1 MTDFTSRSRPSA
13 SAPRRSFLKTSA
25 GVAGGLILP
34 ASYSGLA
41 LAQDKEYPPLGNY
54 PAGVKGDTV
63 TAGLTL
69 DLTGP
74 YSAEG
79 TGQRRGFE
87 LAAEMLNN
95 GDERVKLVSPLTK
108 KGILGKTVK
117 LAVGDAETKPNSA
130 VQAATRFI
138 RQDKAMMIAGSVS
151 SSVAIALQNTCERAK
166 TLYFP
171 VISGSSD
178 TTGKDC
184 RRYGFRLCHH
194 AYTASKAIAPVLAEA
209 YGKNMK
215 AIHLVPD
222 YNYGHSIHDHMR
234 AFTEAQGWTTIDN
247 PQIHP
252 LGTTDFSSYM
262 LNIANSGADILIN
275 HDYGADAVNSA
286 KQAYEFG
293 VLKNMKMCVPYLPAY
308 MLEEVGPEIMQGV
321 IGTMVFWWTHQDKYD
336 MARNFVQA
344 YEEKFGAK
352 PRDPEH
358 NAFMTMLLWADAIER
373 AGTFYPPAVIEA
385 FEDSINHKRPYT
397 VGGEVYF
404 RAEDHD
410 AAANF
415 TIVRGKKPEDIQHKD
430 DLVDV
435 LAIADGVETLPPY
448 DYAGC
453 KMNPAV

>member
-1 MTDFTSRSRPSA
+1 MEDTSKHNTGTGSTD
-13 SAPRRSFLKTSA
+13 RRNFLKTSA
-25 GVAGGLILP
+25 GVAGTVL
-34 ASYSGLA
+34 ASGAYSSA
-41 LAQDKEYPPLGNY
+41 AFAQKKDYPKLGNY
-54 PAGVKGDTV
+54 PDGVSGDTV
-63 TAGLTL
+63 VAGLTL

-79 TGQRRGFE
+79 AGQRRGFE
-87 LAAEMLNN
+87 LAAELINK
-95 GDERVKLVSPLTK
+95 GDPRIKKISPLTK
-108 KGILGKTVK
+108 QGILGKKLV

-138 RQDKAMMIAGSVS
+138 RQDKAMMISGSVS

-209 YGKNMK
+209 YGKNLK

-222 YNYGHSIHDHMR
+222 YNYGHSIHHYMKQ
-234 AFTEAQGWTTIDN
+234 FTEEQGWTTIDN

-252 LGTTDFSSYM
+252 LGATDYSAYL

-286 KQAYEFG
+286 KQAHQFG
-293 VLKNMKMCVPYLPAY
+293 VLKNMKMCVPYMPAY
-308 MLEEVGPEIMQGV
+308 MLEEVGPEIMEGV
-321 IGTMVFWWTHQDKYD
+321 MGTMVFWHTQSEKNEIAKD
-336 MARNFVQA
+336 FVEA
-344 YEEKFGAK
+344 YEAKFGAK

-358 NAFMTMLLWADAIER
+358 NAYMTMLLWADAIER
-373 AGTFYPPAVIEA
+373 AGTFYPAEVVKA
-385 FEDSINHKRPYT
+385 LEDGINHKRPYT
-397 VGGEVYF
+397 MGGDVYF

-410 AAANF
+410 GAANF
-415 TIVRGKKPEDIQHKD
+415 TIVRGKKPSEIKNKD

-435 LAIADGVETLPPY
+435 VAIADGVATLPPVG
-448 DYAGC
+448 YAGC
-453 KMNPAV
+453 KMAPAV

>member
-1 MTDFTSRSRPSA
+1 MKKNQVIRSESEG
-13 SAPRRSFLKTSA
+13 RRNFMKTAA
-25 GVAGGLILP
+25 GVAGTIALP
-34 ASYSGLA
+34 TVSSNVW
-41 LAQDKEYPPLGNY
+41 AQQKEYPALGNY
-54 PAGVKGDTV
+54 PAGVSGDTV
-63 TAGLTL
+63 VAGLTL

-79 TGQRRGFE
+79 AGQRRGFE
-87 LAAEMLNN
+87 LAAEMLNK
-95 GDERVKLVSPLTK
+95 GDPRVKKVSPLTK
-108 KGILGKTVK
+108 QGILGKKVV

-194 AYTASKAIAPVLAEA
+194 AYTASKAIAPVLAKE

-222 YNYGHSIHDHMR
+222 YNYGHSIHHYMKQ
-234 AFTEAQGWTTIDN
+234 FTEEQGWTTIDN

-252 LGTTDFSSYM
+252 LGATDYSSWL

-286 KQAYEFG
+286 KQAFEFG
-293 VLKNMKMCVPYLPAY
+293 VLKKMKMCVPYLPAY
-308 MLEEVGPEIMQGV
+308 MLEEVGPEIMEGV
-321 IGTMVFWWTHQDKYD
+321 FGTMVFWWTEGMKNEVGRDFVEAYKEKYN
-336 MARNFVQA
+336 AL
-344 YEEKFGAK
+344 

-358 NAFMTMLLWADAIER
+358 NAYMTMLLWADAVER
-373 AGTFYPPAVIEA
+373 AGTFYPAAVVEA
-385 FEDSINHKRPYT
+385 LEDGVNNKRPYSM
-397 VGGEVYF
+397 GGEVYF

-410 AAANF
+410 GVADFA
-415 TIVRGKKPEDIQHKD
+415 IVRGKKPSEIQNKD

-435 LAIADGVETLPPY
+435 VAVANGLETLPPVG
-448 DYAGC
+448 YAGC
-453 KMNPAV
+453 KMDPAA

>member
-1 MTDFTSRSRPSA
+1 MKKIQVTHSGTESRRT
-13 SAPRRSFLKTSA
+13 FMKTSA
-25 GVAGGLILP
+25 GVAGGLMLP
-34 ASYSGLA
+34 TVSSNVWA
-41 LAQDKEYPPLGNY
+41 AQQKEYPPLGNY
-54 PAGVKGDTV
+54 PAGVSGDTV

-79 TGQRRGFE
+79 AGQKRGFE
-87 LAAEMLNN
+87 LAAEMINK
-95 GDERVKLVSPLTK
+95 GDPRVKKISPLSK
-108 KGILGKTVK
+108 EGILGKK
-117 LAVGDAETKPNSA
+117 LVLVIGDAETKPNSA

-138 RQDKAMMIAGSVS
+138 RQDKAMMISGSVS

-194 AYTASKAIAPVLAEA
+194 AYTASKAIAPILAKE

-222 YNYGHSIHDHMR
+222 YNYGHSIHHYMKQ
-234 AFTEAQGWTTIDN
+234 FTEEQGWTTIDN

-252 LGTTDFSSYM
+252 LGATDYSAWM

-286 KQAYEFG
+286 KQAHEFG

-308 MLEEVGPEIMQGV
+308 MLEEVGPEIMEGV
-321 IGTMVFWWTHQDKYD
+321 FGTMVFWWSEGQKNEVGRDFVEAYKEKYD
-336 MARNFVQA
+336 
-344 YEEKFGAK
+344 GAL

-358 NAFMTMLLWADAIER
+358 NAYMTMMLWADAIER
-373 AGTFYPPAVIEA
+373 AGTFYPAAVVEA
-385 FEDSINHKRPYT
+385 LEDGINHKRPYSM
-397 VGGEVYF
+397 GGEVYF

-410 AAANF
+410 GVADFAV
-415 TIVRGKKPEDIQHKD
+415 VRGKKPSEIQNKD

-435 LAIADGVETLPPY
+435 IAVANGLDTLPPIG
-448 DYAGC
+448 YAGC
-453 KMNPAV
+453 KMDPAA